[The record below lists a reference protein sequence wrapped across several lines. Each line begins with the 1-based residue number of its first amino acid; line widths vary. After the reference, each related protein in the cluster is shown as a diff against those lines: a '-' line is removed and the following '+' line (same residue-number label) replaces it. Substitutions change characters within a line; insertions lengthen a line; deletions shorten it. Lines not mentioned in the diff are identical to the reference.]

1 MMVRRMKIEGLSA
14 DFSWKDSVIIMIDA
28 DSSMLMWRSKE
39 AGARVEEAESR
50 AEAEPGARGE
60 TAEIEEISADTTD
73 QVGLTEDLS
82 AEEGELLVL
91 VRGTEGGL
99 QAEARGAMFQ
109 IGGAER
115 IDTARQS

>member
-14 DFSWKDSVIIMIDA
+14 GFSWKDSVIIMIDA

-39 AGARVEEAESR
+39 AGVRVEEAESR

-73 QVGLTEDLS
+73 QVGLTEDLP
-82 AEEGELLVL
+82 AEEVL

-99 QAEARGAMFQ
+99 QVEARGVMFQ

-115 IDTARQS
+115 TDTARQS